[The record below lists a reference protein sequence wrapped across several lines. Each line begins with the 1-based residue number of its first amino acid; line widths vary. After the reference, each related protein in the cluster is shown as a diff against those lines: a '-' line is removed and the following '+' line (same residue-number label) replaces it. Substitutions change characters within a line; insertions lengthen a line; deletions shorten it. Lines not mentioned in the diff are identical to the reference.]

1 MKFNW
6 GHKLV
11 FFGVCFMLFVMGM
24 VFYMTQK
31 KNELVD
37 ENYYEKGIRFQ
48 EELNKFNATEGKDI
62 DFSYATSAT
71 EIQFRI
77 PYPSTPVK
85 IQLYRPSDSKLDQN
99 IEITTDADGK
109 AVLSTSAMAK
119 GLWQVKLEWATN
131 TSVVTFEK
139 AITVQ

>member
-48 EELNKFNATEGKDI
+48 EELNKLNAIEGKDI
-62 DFSYATSAT
+62 DFSYAAISA
-71 EIQFRI
+71 EIQFKI
-77 PYPSTPVK
+77 SAPSTAVK
-85 IQLYRPSDSKLDQN
+85 VQLYRASDSKLDQN
-99 IEITTDADGK
+99 MEVTTDADGK
-109 AVLSTSAMAK
+109 AVLSTSTMAK
-119 GLWQVKLEWATN
+119 GLWQVKLEWAVN
-131 TSVVTFEK
+131 NSIVTFEK

>member
-62 DFSYATSAT
+62 DFTYATAT
-71 EIQFRI
+71 AEIQFKI
-77 PYPSTPVK
+77 PTPSTAVK
-85 IQLYRPSDSKLDQN
+85 VQLYRPSDSKLDQN
-99 IEITTDADGK
+99 MEVTTDADGK
-109 AVLSTSAMAK
+109 AMLSTSAMAK
-119 GLWQVKLEWATN
+119 GLWQVKLEWAAN
-131 TSVVTFEK
+131 NSIVTFEK

>member
-62 DFSYATSAT
+62 DFRYTTSTA

-77 PYPSTPVK
+77 PHPSTAVK

-99 IEITTDADGK
+99 MEITTDADGR

-119 GLWQVKLEWATN
+119 GLWQVKLEW
-131 TSVVTFEK
+131 SVKNSIVTFEK

>member
-62 DFSYATSAT
+62 DFSYSIASA
-71 EIQFRI
+71 EIQFKI
-77 PYPSTPVK
+77 PTPASAVK
-85 IQLYRPSDSKLDQN
+85 VQLYRPSDSKLDQN
-99 IEITTDADGK
+99 MEVTTDADGK

-119 GLWQVKLEWATN
+119 GLWQVKLEWAVN
-131 TSVVTFEK
+131 NSIVTFEK